1 MSVVL
6 MYHAVHAA
14 GDLSRIAPEDRPY
27 AVDAEAFARQLDAV
41 AARLAREPARDADD
55 GAGPGAGGA
64 GGEGERAPAVA
75 ITFDDGHASN
85 VDIALPMLLERGLAG
100 LFFVTADWVGAR
112 EHYVDA
118 DMLAGLARAGMSVGA
133 HGATHRFFDDL
144 PEAEARAE
152 LIRSRRTLESAVG
165 APVRSMSFPGGRHD
179 GAARRLARE
188 AGLGALFDSRVA
200 TVAPAALAPAL
211 ALAAHGSA
219 PGTTSGPGSDVPGPG
234 SPGSAPSGVGAP
246 PVPRVAVRHDTDDTT
261 FARMIDPDPA
271 WYAAARRGERVRGLA
286 RRVLGNRIYHG
297 LYKSLRAG

>member
-6 MYHAVHAA
+6 MYHAVHAG

-41 AARLAREPARDADD
+41 AARLAREPAADD
-55 GAGPGAGGA
+55 GDGDGGA
-64 GGEGERAPAVA
+64 GGGGRRAPAVA

-118 DMLAGLARAGMSVGA
+118 DMLAGLVRAGMSVGA

-144 PEAEARAE
+144 SGPEARSE

-188 AGLGALFDSRVA
+188 AGLEALFDSRAA
-200 TVAPAALAPAL
+200 TVAPEALGPAL
-211 ALAAHGSA
+211 ALAGHGTA
-219 PGTTSGPGSDVPGPG
+219 PGAGHDASGS
-234 SPGSAPSGVGAP
+234 GAP
-246 PVPRVAVRHDTDDTT
+246 GAAASGTGTAPVPRVAVRHDTCDTT

-297 LYKSLRAG
+297 LYKSLRAR